1 MFAATILPAAAQ
13 TAGVDRVEPDLGA
26 AVKQYCVACHNSR
39 ALIGN
44 LALDEVESDAASL
57 GANAELWE
65 KVIVKFRARD
75 MPPPAPAGSMCSPTC
90 SERTPMNVTHAIV
103 AVLTALV
110 MTTAASAGARDTPLL
125 IDAVKAGDLETVREL
140 VADPAMVDA
149 AQGDGATALH
159 WAVHRNDPEAAS
171 LLIGAG
177 ADVNA
182 ANAFGTTPVWLAAEN
197 GSAAMLERLLAA
209 GASPNVALT
218 NGETPLMTA
227 ARVGVVEAVE
237 TLIAHAA
244 NVHLTEA
251 LSGQTALMWAAE
263 AGSDQIT
270 KVLIEAG
277 ADVTQAS
284 TLVEIPEYRRRP
296 DRTAGG
302 FTPLMF
308 AARSGDLSTARLLVE
323 AGADVNRVAPD
334 GTTPLIVATVRAH
347 VPLAI
352 WLLEQ
357 GADANVNRE
366 RFTALHR
373 AAGSWAT
380 ELTGNGPSGV
390 DTDRDEEWLGA
401 AGVPGEGRVQLV
413 EALLKHGADPNIPL
427 VEGVPKVGYSN
438 ARIFGWHD
446 TGATPFWLAARSV
459 YLDVMKVLVEYGA
472 DPSLGLSKPEGYV
485 ATPLVPPPAEGT
497 SPLMAAMGTGR
508 SRLDLVV
515 PAEDVFEAAE
525 LILELGTD
533 PNGTDVKGMFPLFQA
548 ASSGNDALVK
558 LLVDA
563 GADVNLAMPDG
574 ETALDAARGKA
585 RRSGAS
591 LGRKAPTHESTVEL
605 LLGFG
610 ATEGTPTAADE
621 SATATQADAAPAAAA
636 SDDAAK

>member
-1 MFAATILPAAAQ
+1 M
-13 TAGVDRVEPDLGA
+13 
-26 AVKQYCVACHNSR
+26 
-39 ALIGN
+39 
-44 LALDEVESDAASL
+44 
-57 GANAELWE
+57 
-65 KVIVKFRARD
+65 
-75 MPPPAPAGSMCSPTC
+75 MM
-90 SERTPMNVTHAIV
+90 MM
-103 AVLTALV
+103 
-110 MTTAASAGARDTPLL
+110 MTTAANAGASDTHLL

-140 VADPAMVDA
+140 VADPRPRSTWLRET
-149 AQGDGATALH
+149 GATALH
-159 WAVHRNDPEAAS
+159 WAVHRNDLEAAA
-171 LLIGAG
+171 LLIDAG
-177 ADVNA
+177 ADVSA
-182 ANAFGTTPVWLAAEN
+182 ANVFGATPVWLAAEN

-209 GASPNVALT
+209 GALPNVALT

-237 TLIAHAA
+237 TLIEHGA

-251 LSGQTALMWAAE
+251 LRGQTAMMWAAE
-263 AGSDQIT
+263 AGSSEIT
-270 KVLIEAG
+270 KVLIKAG

-284 TLVEIPEYRRRP
+284 TLVEIPEYRVTP
-296 DRTAGG
+296 GRTIGG

-357 GADANVNRE
+357 GADPNANRE

-401 AGVPGEGRVQLV
+401 AGVPSEGRVQLV
-413 EALLKHGADPNIPL
+413 EALLKHGADPNTPL

-497 SPLMAAMGTGR
+497 LAADGGDGDRTFSFGPRRPRRGCAR
-508 SRLDLVV
+508 SRRVDSGAGCRPKRPGRERDV
-515 PAEDVFEAAE
+515 PAVP
-525 LILELGTD
+525 GC
-533 PNGTDVKGMFPLFQA
+533 GQ
-548 ASSGNDALVK
+548 
-558 LLVDA
+558 
-563 GADVNLAMPDG
+563 
-574 ETALDAARGKA
+574 
-585 RRSGAS
+585 RR
-591 LGRKAPTHESTVEL
+591 R
-605 LLGFG
+605 
-610 ATEGTPTAADE
+610 
-621 SATATQADAAPAAAA
+621 
-636 SDDAAK
+636 